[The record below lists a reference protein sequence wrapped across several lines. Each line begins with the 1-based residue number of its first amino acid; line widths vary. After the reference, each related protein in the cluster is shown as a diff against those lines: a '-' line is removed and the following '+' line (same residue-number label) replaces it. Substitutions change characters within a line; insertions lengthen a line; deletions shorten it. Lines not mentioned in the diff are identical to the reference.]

1 MCHSDERL
9 HARRNLRHNQRHNP
23 PDKRFLAAQRLGM
36 TKVKE
41 MIELHIPGREAIQL
55 QYVVFDVNGTLAT
68 DGQLIAGL
76 EPLMAQLRD
85 RVEVRLLTADTHGK
99 QIEIDRLLNLTAD
112 RMQPSGREREQKA
125 DYVRA
130 LGAEHV
136 AAIGNGGNDVDMLK
150 AAALGIAVIGHEGAA
165 FEALTAADVV
175 THDIFDALGLLL
187 NPKRLIATL
196 RR

>member
-1 MCHSDERL
+1 
-9 HARRNLRHNQRHNP
+9 
-23 PDKRFLAAQRLGM
+23 
-36 TKVKE
+36 
-41 MIELHIPGREAIQL
+41 MIELRIPGRGDIQL
-55 QYVVFDVNGTLAT
+55 KYVVFDVNGTLAV
-68 DGQLIAGL
+68 DGQLIAGI
-76 EPLMAQLRD
+76 EPLIAQLRD
-85 RVEVRLLTADTHGK
+85 QVEVRLLTADTHGK

-112 RMQPSGREREQKA
+112 RLQPGGHEREQKA

-130 LGAEHV
+130 LGAERV

-165 FEALTAADVV
+165 FEALSAADVV
-175 THDIFDALGLLL
+175 THDIFDALDLLL